1 MPARRSHRFGL
12 EQQVDLNNLETAITD
27 FAQSCN
33 KKVKLVLIGFEMAA
47 EWEYLFSL
55 FPRAMPLF
63 SAWVDLRDIAND
75 IASSV
80 GVIPGLGPLLQ
91 HFGYHW
97 KDIKPGRG
105 KLGHGGTADNAGDD
119 AVATCALAH
128 ALLSKENQGK
138 LRLRQECCQIAGK
151 VTKKKRP
158 KGYLVPNK
166 RDPFTV
172 TIHARGEL
180 PTMIDAVI
188 KLARCF
194 CQYSP
199 KAIGIMS
206 KDTAFATF
214 ISQDQMDHFIAC
226 IHGPPLPTGELLSV
240 QHYSHGNKAT
250 ERENR
255 ENKEKKEWGERK
267 RLEGTGGEVE
277 VVGDLFS

>member
-105 KLGHGGTADNAGDD
+105 SSVTAAPRIMPEMM
-119 AVATCALAH
+119 LW
-128 ALLSKENQGK
+128 Q
-138 LRLRQECCQIAGK
+138 
-151 VTKKKRP
+151 
-158 KGYLVPNK
+158 LVLWPML
-166 RDPFTV
+166 F
-172 TIHARGEL
+172 
-180 PTMIDAVI
+180 
-188 KLARCF
+188 
-194 CQYSP
+194 SP
-199 KAIGIMS
+199 KRTRGS
-206 KDTAFATF
+206 
-214 ISQDQMDHFIAC
+214 
-226 IHGPPLPTGELLSV
+226 
-240 QHYSHGNKAT
+240 
-250 ERENR
+250 
-255 ENKEKKEWGERK
+255 
-267 RLEGTGGEVE
+267 
-277 VVGDLFS
+277 